1 MLNSMLDTLL
11 KGSGLTGATISAI
24 KNVVMKYNEQEKKGY
39 MADHTYTIL
48 EAANI
53 SPPIGSKLR
62 KIYSAI
68 QTNKFEKAVI
78 AERGFDITIDGKFN
92 LSPKYQ
98 VLGSLV
104 EGVTNFPADRIVSE
118 INAIAES
125 LDTRNTK
132 YQRLALGLGW
142 RAWDVNAKNEEND
155 LIKQEAKEK
164 KKIKSKEKSKIKAK
178 SKRDKAKEL
187 KAEEAKRKADEFNA
201 LTKKQQ
207 DSILNAYYN

>member
-1 MLNSMLDTLL
+1 M
-11 KGSGLTGATISAI
+11 
-24 KNVVMKYNEQEKKGY
+24 
-39 MADHTYTIL
+39 
-48 EAANI
+48 
-53 SPPIGSKLR
+53 
-62 KIYSAI
+62 
-68 QTNKFEKAVI
+68 
-78 AERGFDITIDGKFN
+78 
-92 LSPKYQ
+92 
-98 VLGSLV
+98 
-104 EGVTNFPADRIVSE
+104 
-118 INAIAES
+118 AES

>member
-1 MLNSMLDTLL
+1 MQYTRLMKKAGLDLIKRRISQGYETQLQSDLSNISKIIYYGAVQNAIFTALQNALFAFLPGFDEDKDEERKDANLDKKTSRMLNSMLDTLL

-78 AERGFDITIDGKFN
+78 AERGFDI
-92 LSPKYQ
+92 
-98 VLGSLV
+98 
-104 EGVTNFPADRIVSE
+104 
-118 INAIAES
+118 
-125 LDTRNTK
+125 
-132 YQRLALGLGW
+132 
-142 RAWDVNAKNEEND
+142 
-155 LIKQEAKEK
+155 
-164 KKIKSKEKSKIKAK
+164 
-178 SKRDKAKEL
+178 
-187 KAEEAKRKADEFNA
+187 
-201 LTKKQQ
+201 
-207 DSILNAYYN
+207 YNRW